1 MAADLTRD
9 AAMLVATLPAGP
21 MNVPDVDLEP
31 WDSPTVLK
39 THLVKPTAGTL
50 ALTLVHVPPRL
61 HANQPLEVEFAV
73 RLGQSVAAI
82 ERSYFPHVAV
92 LVDVKER
99 RHSVP
104 VSVRLADDSWVARAL
119 IHPASWADTASVAVV
134 AFTLAGRSL
143 PCDCLPATVAVGF
156 IHAPALEGAVHAAAK
171 AGDVP
176 ALRAALDAG
185 GSTKEADGKVCPI
198 VSALAA
204 VLRAST

>member
-104 VSVRLADDSWVARAL
+104 VSVRLADGSWVARAL
-119 IHPASWADTASVAVV
+119 LHPASWTESARTSPPKSEAERAQCRWIQRMEFSADVRLEVWREGSRPPGECGTAPGAPRVA
-134 AFTLAGRSL
+134 TRDSGYSGLRLA
-143 PCDCLPATVAVGF
+143 CC
-156 IHAPALEGAVHAAAK
+156 
-171 AGDVP
+171 
-176 ALRAALDAG
+176 
-185 GSTKEADGKVCPI
+185 C
-198 VSALAA
+198 
-204 VLRAST
+204 